1 MNWLTKINFLL
12 KELTQQKSYDNPELA
27 LKILKTL
34 AVGYDFTPKEERQI
48 NNAIKDC
55 KTRQDII
62 NKAIELCGEP
72 NTPVKRYVYAKG
84 YGWSN
89 KEYRKLAIKY
99 ITLYL
104 NNPLYEAIYIN
115 KYRNYY
121 DKIGKMISD
130 YDMRV
135 DFHPDQ
141 FCVLNSVK
149 SDVVSA
155 SIDIL
160 KYHYSLLEAL
170 GIKNK
175 ILVLHVGSNSFGK
188 DNSIRRFI
196 NNFNK
201 LPKYLKECI
210 AIENDDKVFNVN
222 DVLEISKNTGVPVI
236 LDYHHHLCNKSD
248 FSFEDIFN
256 SFNNGRVKMHFSSSK
271 NKKNFRSHNDYINGD
286 DFIDFIKILK
296 KYDRDVD
303 IMIEAK
309 CKDDSLF
316 RLVRYIKYKTDY
328 KFIDDTT
335 FMV

>member
-1 MNWLTKINFLL
+1 MVNINTGDYMKIRLGYACITNCLDSTSSSPYTYGEYLKYGDMEKLDGVIVSNLKSLEEIIYYNIKNNIHFYRMSSKIIPLATK
-12 KELTQQKSYDNPELA
+12 SD
-27 LKILKTL
+27 
-34 AVGYDFTPKEERQI
+34 
-48 NNAIKDC
+48 
-55 KTRQDII
+55 
-62 NKAIELCGEP
+62 
-72 NTPVKRYVYAKG
+72 VKFD
-84 YGWSN
+84 
-89 KEYRKLAIKY
+89 
-99 ITLYL
+99 
-104 NNPLYEAIYIN
+104 YIN
-115 KYRNYY
+115 KYKSYY

-196 NNFNK
+196 NNFDK
-201 LPKYLKECI
+201 LPNYLKECI
-210 AIENDDKVFNVN
+210 AIENDDKVFNVS
-222 DVLEISKNTGVPVI
+222 DVLEISKIIGVPVI

-248 FSFEDIFN
+248 FSFDDIFN
-256 SFNNGRVKMHFSSSK
+256 SFNNRRVKMHFSSPR
-271 NKKNFRSHNDYINGD
+271 NKKDYRSHNDYINGD
-286 DFIDFIKILK
+286 DFINFIKILK

-309 CKDDSLF
+309 YKDDSLF

-328 KFIDDTT
+328 RFIDDTT
-335 FMV
+335 FIV

>member
-1 MNWLTKINFLL
+1 MKIRLGYACITNCLDSTSSSPYTYGEYLKYGDMEKLDRVIVSNLKSLEEIIYYNIKNNIHFYRMSSKIIPLATK
-12 KELTQQKSYDNPELA
+12 SD
-27 LKILKTL
+27 
-34 AVGYDFTPKEERQI
+34 
-48 NNAIKDC
+48 
-55 KTRQDII
+55 
-62 NKAIELCGEP
+62 
-72 NTPVKRYVYAKG
+72 VKFD
-84 YGWSN
+84 
-89 KEYRKLAIKY
+89 
-99 ITLYL
+99 
-104 NNPLYEAIYIN
+104 YIN
-115 KYRNYY
+115 KYKSYY

-201 LPKYLKECI
+201 LPNYLKQCI
-210 AIENDDKVFNVN
+210 AIENDDKVFNVS
-222 DVLEISKNTGVPVI
+222 DVLEISKIIGVPVI

-248 FSFEDIFN
+248 FSFDDIFN
-256 SFNNGRVKMHFSSSK
+256 SFNN
-271 NKKNFRSHNDYINGD
+271 RSRFILYIQ
-286 DFIDFIKILK
+286 K
-296 KYDRDVD
+296 
-303 IMIEAK
+303 
-309 CKDDSLF
+309 
-316 RLVRYIKYKTDY
+316 
-328 KFIDDTT
+328 
-335 FMV
+335 

>member
-1 MNWLTKINFLL
+1 MVNINTGDYMKIRLGYACITNCLDSTSSSPYTYSEYLKYGDMEKLDGVIVSNLKSLEEIIYYNIKNNIHFYRMSSKIIPLATK
-12 KELTQQKSYDNPELA
+12 SD
-27 LKILKTL
+27 
-34 AVGYDFTPKEERQI
+34 
-48 NNAIKDC
+48 
-55 KTRQDII
+55 
-62 NKAIELCGEP
+62 
-72 NTPVKRYVYAKG
+72 VKFD
-84 YGWSN
+84 
-89 KEYRKLAIKY
+89 
-99 ITLYL
+99 
-104 NNPLYEAIYIN
+104 YIN
-115 KYRNYY
+115 KYKSYY

-149 SDVVSA
+149 SNVVSA

-201 LPKYLKECI
+201 LPKYLRECI
-210 AIENDDKVFNVN
+210 AIENDDKVFNVS
-222 DVLEISKNTGVPVI
+222 DALEISKIIGVPVI

-248 FSFEDIFN
+248 FSFDDIFN
-256 SFNNGRVKMHFSSSK
+256 SFNNGRVKMHFSSPR
-271 NKKNFRSHNDYINGD
+271 NKKDFRSHNDYINGD
-286 DFIDFIKILK
+286 DFINFIKILK

-335 FMV
+335 FVV

>member
-1 MNWLTKINFLL
+1 MKIRLGYACITNCIDSTSSSPYTYSEYLKYGDMEKLDRVIVSNLKSLEEIIYYNIKNNIHFYRMSSKIIPLSTK
-12 KELTQQKSYDNPELA
+12 SD
-27 LKILKTL
+27 
-34 AVGYDFTPKEERQI
+34 
-48 NNAIKDC
+48 
-55 KTRQDII
+55 
-62 NKAIELCGEP
+62 
-72 NTPVKRYVYAKG
+72 VKFD
-84 YGWSN
+84 
-89 KEYRKLAIKY
+89 
-99 ITLYL
+99 
-104 NNPLYEAIYIN
+104 YIN
-115 KYRNYY
+115 KYRSYY
-121 DKIGKMISD
+121 GKIGKMISD

-210 AIENDDKVFNVN
+210 AIENDDKVFNVS

-236 LDYHHHLCNKSD
+236 LDYHHHLYNKSD

-271 NKKNFRSHNDYINGD
+271 NKKDFRSHNDYINGD

>member
-1 MNWLTKINFLL
+1 MVNINTGDYMKIRLGYACITNCLDSTSSSPYTYGEYLKYGDMEKLDRVIVSNLKSLEEIIYYNIKNNIHFYRMSSKIIPLATK
-12 KELTQQKSYDNPELA
+12 SD
-27 LKILKTL
+27 
-34 AVGYDFTPKEERQI
+34 
-48 NNAIKDC
+48 
-55 KTRQDII
+55 
-62 NKAIELCGEP
+62 
-72 NTPVKRYVYAKG
+72 VKFD
-84 YGWSN
+84 
-89 KEYRKLAIKY
+89 
-99 ITLYL
+99 
-104 NNPLYEAIYIN
+104 YIN
-115 KYRNYY
+115 KYKSYY

-196 NNFNK
+196 NNFDK
-201 LPKYLKECI
+201 LPNYLKECI
-210 AIENDDKVFNVN
+210 AIENDDKVFNVS
-222 DVLEISKNTGVPVI
+222 DVLEISKIIGVPVI

-248 FSFEDIFN
+248 FSFDDIFN
-256 SFNNGRVKMHFSSSK
+256 SFNNRRVKMHFSSPR
-271 NKKNFRSHNDYINGD
+271 NKKDFRSHNDYINGD
-286 DFIDFIKILK
+286 DFINFIKILK

-309 CKDDSLF
+309 YKDDSLF

-328 KFIDDTT
+328 RFIDDTT
-335 FMV
+335 FIV

>member
-1 MNWLTKINFLL
+1 MVNINTGDYMKIRLGYACITNCLDSTSSSPYTYGEYLKYGDMEKLDRVIVSNLKSLEEIIYYNIKNNIHFYRMSSKIIPLATK
-12 KELTQQKSYDNPELA
+12 SD
-27 LKILKTL
+27 
-34 AVGYDFTPKEERQI
+34 
-48 NNAIKDC
+48 
-55 KTRQDII
+55 
-62 NKAIELCGEP
+62 
-72 NTPVKRYVYAKG
+72 VKFD
-84 YGWSN
+84 
-89 KEYRKLAIKY
+89 
-99 ITLYL
+99 
-104 NNPLYEAIYIN
+104 YIN
-115 KYRNYY
+115 KYKSYY

-196 NNFNK
+196 NNFNN

-210 AIENDDKVFNVN
+210 AIENDDKVFSVS

-256 SFNNGRVKMHFSSSK
+256 SFNNMKVKMHFSSSK
-271 NKKNFRSHNDYINGD
+271 NKKDFRSHNDYINGD

>member
-1 MNWLTKINFLL
+1 MVNINTGDYMKIRLGYACITNCLDSTSSSPYTYGEYLKYGDMEKLDRVIVSNLKSLEEIIYYNIKNNIHFYRMSSKIIPLATK
-12 KELTQQKSYDNPELA
+12 SD
-27 LKILKTL
+27 
-34 AVGYDFTPKEERQI
+34 
-48 NNAIKDC
+48 
-55 KTRQDII
+55 
-62 NKAIELCGEP
+62 
-72 NTPVKRYVYAKG
+72 VKFD
-84 YGWSN
+84 
-89 KEYRKLAIKY
+89 
-99 ITLYL
+99 
-104 NNPLYEAIYIN
+104 YIN
-115 KYRNYY
+115 KYKSYY

-210 AIENDDKVFNVN
+210 AIENDDKVFSVS

-256 SFNNGRVKMHFSSSK
+256 SFNNMKVKMHFSSSK
-271 NKKNFRSHNDYINGD
+271 NKKDFRSHNDYINGD

>member
-1 MNWLTKINFLL
+1 MKIRLGYACITNCLDSTSSSPYTYGEYLKYGDMEKLDRVIVSNLKSLEEIIYYNIKNNIHFYRMSSKIIPLATK
-12 KELTQQKSYDNPELA
+12 SD
-27 LKILKTL
+27 
-34 AVGYDFTPKEERQI
+34 
-48 NNAIKDC
+48 
-55 KTRQDII
+55 
-62 NKAIELCGEP
+62 
-72 NTPVKRYVYAKG
+72 VKFD
-84 YGWSN
+84 
-89 KEYRKLAIKY
+89 
-99 ITLYL
+99 
-104 NNPLYEAIYIN
+104 YIN
-115 KYRNYY
+115 KYKSYY

-210 AIENDDKVFNVN
+210 AIENDDKVFSVS

-256 SFNNGRVKMHFSSSK
+256 SFNNRKVKMHFSSSN
-271 NKKNFRSHNDYINGD
+271 NKKDFSSHNDYINGD

-335 FMV
+335 FVV

>member
-1 MNWLTKINFLL
+1 MKVRLGYACITNCINDSSSSPYTYSEYL
-12 KELTQQKSYDNPELA
+12 KDGDIDKLDRVIISNLKS
-27 LKILKTL
+27 
-34 AVGYDFTPKEERQI
+34 
-48 NNAIKDC
+48 
-55 KTRQDII
+55 
-62 NKAIELCGEP
+62 
-72 NTPVKRYVYAKG
+72 
-84 YGWSN
+84 
-89 KEYRKLAIKY
+89 
-99 ITLYL
+99 L
-104 NNPLYEAIYIN
+104 NNIIDYNIKNNIHFYRISSKIIPLATKDDVKFDYIN
-115 KYRNYY
+115 KYKSYY
-121 DKIGKMISD
+121 DTIGKKISD
-130 YDMRV
+130 SKMRV

-149 SDVVSA
+149 SDVVSN
-155 SIDIL
+155 SVKIL
-160 KYHYSLLEAL
+160 EYHYNLLNML
-170 GIKNK
+170 NVNDK
-175 ILVLHVGSNSFGK
+175 ILILHVGSSTFGK
-188 DNSIRRFI
+188 ENSISRFI

-201 LPKYLKECI
+201 LPIYLRKCI

-222 DVLEISKNTGVPVI
+222 DVLKISKVTSIPVV

-256 SFNNGRVKMHFSSSK
+256 SFNNRKVKMHFSSSK
-271 NKKNFRSHNDYINGD
+271 NKKDFRSHNDYINGD

>member
-1 MNWLTKINFLL
+1 MK
-12 KELTQQKSYDNPELA
+12 
-27 LKILKTL
+27 
-34 AVGYDFTPKEERQI
+34 
-48 NNAIKDC
+48 
-55 KTRQDII
+55 
-62 NKAIELCGEP
+62 
-72 NTPVKRYVYAKG
+72 
-84 YGWSN
+84 
-89 KEYRKLAIKY
+89 
-99 ITLYL
+99 
-104 NNPLYEAIYIN
+104 
-115 KYRNYY
+115 
-121 DKIGKMISD
+121 
-130 YDMRV
+130 
-135 DFHPDQ
+135 
-141 FCVLNSVK
+141 
-149 SDVVSA
+149 
-155 SIDIL
+155 
-160 KYHYSLLEAL
+160 

-256 SFNNGRVKMHFSSSK
+256 SFNNMKVKMHFSSSK
-271 NKKNFRSHNDYINGD
+271 NKKDFRSHNDYINGD

>member
-1 MNWLTKINFLL
+1 MKIRLGYACITNCLDSTSSSPYTYGEYLKYGDMEKLDRVIVSNLKSLEEIIYYNIKNNIHFYRMSSKIIPLATK
-12 KELTQQKSYDNPELA
+12 SD
-27 LKILKTL
+27 
-34 AVGYDFTPKEERQI
+34 
-48 NNAIKDC
+48 
-55 KTRQDII
+55 
-62 NKAIELCGEP
+62 
-72 NTPVKRYVYAKG
+72 VKFD
-84 YGWSN
+84 
-89 KEYRKLAIKY
+89 
-99 ITLYL
+99 
-104 NNPLYEAIYIN
+104 YIN
-115 KYRNYY
+115 KYKSYY

-201 LPKYLKECI
+201 LPNYLKKCI
-210 AIENDDKVFNVN
+210 AIENDDKVFNAS

-256 SFNNGRVKMHFSSSK
+256 SFNNRKVKMHFSSPR
-271 NKKNFRSHNDYINGD
+271 NKKDFRSHNDYINGD
-286 DFIDFIKILK
+286 DFINFIKILK

>member
-1 MNWLTKINFLL
+1 MVNINTGDYMKIRLGYACITNCLDSTSSSPYTYGEYLKYGDMEKLDRVIVSNLKSLEEIIYYNIKNNIHFYRMSSKIIPLATK
-12 KELTQQKSYDNPELA
+12 SD
-27 LKILKTL
+27 
-34 AVGYDFTPKEERQI
+34 
-48 NNAIKDC
+48 
-55 KTRQDII
+55 
-62 NKAIELCGEP
+62 
-72 NTPVKRYVYAKG
+72 VKFD
-84 YGWSN
+84 
-89 KEYRKLAIKY
+89 
-99 ITLYL
+99 
-104 NNPLYEAIYIN
+104 YIN
-115 KYRNYY
+115 KYKSYY

-201 LPKYLKECI
+201 LPKYLKKCI
-210 AIENDDKVFNVN
+210 AIENDDKVFNAS
-222 DVLEISKNTGVPVI
+222 DVLEISKTTGVPVI

-256 SFNNGRVKMHFSSSK
+256 SFNNRKVKMHFSSPR
-271 NKKNFRSHNDYINGD
+271 NKKDFRSHNDYINGD
-286 DFIDFIKILK
+286 DFINFIKILK

-309 CKDDSLF
+309 YKDDSLF

-328 KFIDDTT
+328 RFIDDTT
-335 FMV
+335 FIV

>member
-1 MNWLTKINFLL
+1 MVNINTGDYMKIRLGYACITNCLDSTSSSPYTYGEYLKYGDMEKLDRVIVSNLKSLEEIIYYNIKNNIHFYRMSSKIIPLATK
-12 KELTQQKSYDNPELA
+12 SD
-27 LKILKTL
+27 
-34 AVGYDFTPKEERQI
+34 
-48 NNAIKDC
+48 
-55 KTRQDII
+55 
-62 NKAIELCGEP
+62 
-72 NTPVKRYVYAKG
+72 VKFD
-84 YGWSN
+84 
-89 KEYRKLAIKY
+89 
-99 ITLYL
+99 
-104 NNPLYEAIYIN
+104 YIN
-115 KYRNYY
+115 KYKSYY

-201 LPKYLKECI
+201 LPKYLKKCI
-210 AIENDDKVFNVN
+210 AIENDDKVFSVS

-256 SFNNGRVKMHFSSSK
+256 SFNNMKVKMHFSSSK
-271 NKKNFRSHNDYINGD
+271 NKKDFRSHNDYVNGD